1 MIEHLINDHYFQNT
15 IIIEIYKMKSS
26 TDVIIIEDNE
36 LLRDSLKEAINKSS
50 SIRCESIFSSGEAAL
65 DIIEKEELV
74 PDIILLDIGLPG
86 INGIEMIPELRKLTP
101 SSKIIIITIHDDDE
115 NVFNAICAGA
125 SGYLLKDLSADRIV
139 TSIDEV
145 MNGGAPM
152 NSHIAKKV
160 LSMFRDQNVKS
171 NGYSLSERER
181 EILSLLVEG
190 LSKKQIADKIFLSH
204 HTVDSHIR
212 NIYAKLEV
220 HSRSSAISKAIRE
233 KLLLKNKI

>member
-1 MIEHLINDHYFQNT
+1 MNNQI
-15 IIIEIYKMKSS
+15 
-26 TDVIIIEDNE
+26 DVIVIEDNE

-50 SIRCESIFSSGEAAL
+50 DIYCKYTFSSGEAAL
-65 DIIEKEELV
+65 DLIEKEELV

-86 INGIEMIPELRKLTP
+86 MNGIELIPELRKLSPT
-101 SSKIIIITIHDDDE
+101 SKIIIITVHDDDE

-125 SGYLLKDLSADRIV
+125 SGYLLKDLSSDKIV
-139 TSIDEV
+139 ASISEV

-160 LSMFRDQNVKS
+160 LIMFRDQNVKS
-171 NGYSLSERER
+171 NGYSLSEREK

-204 HTVDSHIR
+204 HTVDSHLR

-220 HSRSSAISKAIRE
+220 HSRSSAITKAIKE
-233 KLLLKNKI
+233 KLL

>member
-1 MIEHLINDHYFQNT
+1 MMS
-15 IIIEIYKMKSS
+15 K

-50 SIRCESIFSSGEAAL
+50 SISCINAFGSGEAAL
-65 DIIEKEELV
+65 EFIESEELV

-86 INGIEMIPELRKLTP
+86 MSGIELIPELKKLSP

-125 SGYLLKDLSADRIV
+125 SGYLLKDLSSNGIV
-139 TSIDEV
+139 NSISEV

-160 LSMFRDQNVKS
+160 LNMFRDQNVKS
-171 NGYSLSERER
+171 SGYSLSDREK
-181 EILSLLVEG
+181 EILALLVDG
-190 LSKKQIADKIFLSH
+190 LSKKQIAENIFLSH

-220 HSRSSAISKAIRE
+220 HSRSSAISKAIKE
-233 KLLLKNKI
+233 KLL

>member
-1 MIEHLINDHYFQNT
+1 MINKTE
-15 IIIEIYKMKSS
+15 
-26 TDVIIIEDNE
+26 VIIIEDNE
-36 LLRDSLKEAINKSS
+36 LLRDSLKEALNKSS
-50 SIRCESIFSSGEAAL
+50 IINCNNAFGSGETAL
-65 DIIEKEELV
+65 NFIKKEELV

-86 INGIEMIPELRKLTP
+86 MSGIELIPELKKLSP

-125 SGYLLKDLSADRIV
+125 SGYLLKDLSSEKIV
-139 TSIDEV
+139 ASISEV

-160 LSMFRDQNVKS
+160 LNMFRDQNIKS
-171 NGYSLSERER
+171 DGYDLSVREK
-181 EILSLLVEG
+181 EILGFLVDG
-190 LSKKQIADKIFLSH
+190 LSKKQIAEKIFLSH

-233 KLLLKNKI
+233 KLL

>member
-1 MIEHLINDHYFQNT
+1 MMN
-15 IIIEIYKMKSS
+15 K

-36 LLRDSLKEAINKSS
+36 LLRDSLMEAINKSS
-50 SIRCESIFSSGEAAL
+50 SINCSNAFGSGEAAL
-65 DIIEKEELV
+65 EFIESEELV

-86 INGIEMIPELRKLTP
+86 MSGIELIPELKKLSP

-125 SGYLLKDLSADRIV
+125 SGYLLKDLSSNGIV
-139 TSIDEV
+139 NSISEV

-152 NSHIAKKV
+152 NSHIAKKI
-160 LSMFRDQNVKS
+160 LNMFRDQNIKS
-171 NGYSLSERER
+171 SGYSLSDREK
-181 EILSLLVEG
+181 EILALLVDG
-190 LSKKQIADKIFLSH
+190 LSKKQIAENIFLSH

-220 HSRSSAISKAIRE
+220 HSRSSAISKAIKE
-233 KLLLKNKI
+233 KLL

>member
-1 MIEHLINDHYFQNT
+1 MNSSIE
-15 IIIEIYKMKSS
+15 
-26 TDVIIIEDNE
+26 VIIIEDNE
-36 LLRDSLKEAINKSS
+36 LLRDSLKEAINKSGQIS
-50 SIRCESIFSSGEAAL
+50 CKHSFASGEAAL
-65 DIIEKEELV
+65 DFIEKEELV

-86 INGIEMIPELRKLTP
+86 MNGIEVIPELRKLSP

-125 SGYLLKDLSADRIV
+125 SGYLLKDLSSEKIV
-139 TSIDEV
+139 ASINEV

-160 LSMFRDQNVKS
+160 LNMFRDQNVKS
-171 NGYSLSERER
+171 NGYSLSEREK
-181 EILSLLVEG
+181 EILSQLVEG
-190 LSKKQIADKIFLSH
+190 LSKKQIAEKLFLSH
-204 HTVDSHIR
+204 HTVDSHFR

-233 KLLLKNKI
+233 KLL

>member
-1 MIEHLINDHYFQNT
+1 MN
-15 IIIEIYKMKSS
+15 K

-50 SIRCESIFSSGEAAL
+50 SINCSNAFGSGEAAL
-65 DIIEKEELV
+65 EFIESAELV

-86 INGIEMIPELRKLTP
+86 MSGIELIPELKKLSP

-125 SGYLLKDLSADRIV
+125 SGYLLKDLSSD
-139 TSIDEV
+139 SIANSISEV

-160 LSMFRDQNVKS
+160 LNMFRDQNIKS
-171 NGYSLSERER
+171 EGYDLSDREK
-181 EILSLLVEG
+181 EILALLVDG
-190 LSKKQIADKIFLSH
+190 LSKKQIADNIFLSH

-220 HSRSSAISKAIRE
+220 HSRSSAISKAIKE
-233 KLLLKNKI
+233 KLL

>member
-1 MIEHLINDHYFQNT
+1 
-15 IIIEIYKMKSS
+15 MKSS

-36 LLRDSLKEAINKSS
+36 LLRDSLKEAISKSGQIS
-50 SIRCESIFSSGEAAL
+50 CKHSFGSGEAAL
-65 DIIEKEELV
+65 DFIGKEELV

-86 INGIEMIPELRKLTP
+86 MNGIEVIPELRKLSP

-125 SGYLLKDLSADRIV
+125 SGYLLKDLSSEKIV
-139 TSIDEV
+139 ASISEV

-160 LSMFRDQNVKS
+160 LNMFRDQNVKS
-171 NGYSLSERER
+171 DGYDLSDREK

-190 LSKKQIADKIFLSH
+190 LSKKQIAEKIFLSH
-204 HTVDSHIR
+204 HTVDSHLR

-220 HSRSSAISKAIRE
+220 HSRSSAISKAIKE
-233 KLLLKNKI
+233 KLL

>member
-1 MIEHLINDHYFQNT
+1 MN
-15 IIIEIYKMKSS
+15 K

-50 SIRCESIFSSGEAAL
+50 SINCSNAFGSGEAAL
-65 DIIEKEELV
+65 EFIESEELV

-86 INGIEMIPELRKLTP
+86 MSGIELIPELKKLSP

-125 SGYLLKDLSADRIV
+125 SGYLLKDLSSD
-139 TSIDEV
+139 SIANSISEV

-160 LSMFRDQNVKS
+160 LNMFRDQNIKS
-171 NGYSLSERER
+171 EGYDLSDREK
-181 EILSLLVEG
+181 EILALLVDG
-190 LSKKQIADKIFLSH
+190 LSKKQIAENIFLSH

-220 HSRSSAISKAIRE
+220 HSRSSAISKAIKE
-233 KLLLKNKI
+233 KLL

>member
-1 MIEHLINDHYFQNT
+1 MIN
-15 IIIEIYKMKSS
+15 K

-36 LLRDSLKEAINKSS
+36 LLRDSLREAINKSS
-50 SIRCESIFSSGEAAL
+50 IIKCNNAFGSGEAAL

-74 PDIILLDIGLPG
+74 PNIILLDIGLPG
-86 INGIEMIPELRKLTP
+86 MNGIELIPELKKLSP
-101 SSKIIIITIHDDDE
+101 STKILIITVHDDDE

-125 SGYLLKDLSADRIV
+125 SGYLLKDLSADSLV
-139 TSIDEV
+139 NSINEV
-145 MNGGAPM
+145 MSGGAPM

-160 LSMFRDQNVKS
+160 LNMFRDQNMKS
-171 NGYSLSERER
+171 GGYDLSEREK
-181 EILSLLVEG
+181 EILSLLVDG
-190 LSKKQIADKIFLSH
+190 LSKKQIADKIYLSH

-233 KLLLKNKI
+233 KLL

>member
-1 MIEHLINDHYFQNT
+1 MNNPVDT
-15 IIIEIYKMKSS
+15 
-26 TDVIIIEDNE
+26 IIIEDNE

-50 SIRCESIFSSGEAAL
+50 SIKCKNTFGSGEAAL
-65 DIIEKEELV
+65 DYIGKEELV
-74 PDIILLDIGLPG
+74 PEIILLDIGLPG
-86 INGIEMIPELRKLTP
+86 MSGIELIPELKKLSP
-101 SSKIIIITIHDDDE
+101 SSKIIIITVHDDDE

-125 SGYLLKDLSADRIV
+125 SGYLLKDLSAEQIV
-139 TSIDEV
+139 GSINEV
-145 MNGGAPM
+145 MSGGAPM

-171 NGYSLSERER
+171 DGYSLSEREK

-190 LSKKQIADKIFLSH
+190 LSKKHIAEKIFLSH
-204 HTVDSHIR
+204 HTVDSHLR

-233 KLLLKNKI
+233 NLL

>member
-1 MIEHLINDHYFQNT
+1 MN
-15 IIIEIYKMKSS
+15 K

-36 LLRDSLKEAINKSS
+36 LLRDSLMEAINKSS
-50 SIRCESIFSSGEAAL
+50 SINCSNAFGSGEAAL
-65 DIIEKEELV
+65 EFIESEELV

-86 INGIEMIPELRKLTP
+86 LSGIELIPELKKLSP

-125 SGYLLKDLSADRIV
+125 SGYLLKDLSSNGIV
-139 TSIDEV
+139 NSISEV

-160 LSMFRDQNVKS
+160 LNMFRDQNVKS
-171 NGYSLSERER
+171 SGYSLSEREK
-181 EILSLLVEG
+181 EILALLVDG
-190 LSKKQIADKIFLSH
+190 LSKKQIAENIFLSH

-233 KLLLKNKI
+233 KLL

>member
-1 MIEHLINDHYFQNT
+1 MMN
-15 IIIEIYKMKSS
+15 K

-50 SIRCESIFSSGEAAL
+50 SINCSNAFGSGEAAL
-65 DIIEKEELV
+65 EFIESEELV

-86 INGIEMIPELRKLTP
+86 MSGIELIPELKKLSP

-125 SGYLLKDLSADRIV
+125 AGYLLKDLSSNGIV
-139 TSIDEV
+139 NSISEV

-160 LSMFRDQNVKS
+160 LNMFRDQNIKS
-171 NGYSLSERER
+171 EGYDLSDREK
-181 EILSLLVEG
+181 EILALLVDG
-190 LSKKQIADKIFLSH
+190 LSKKQIAENIFLSH

-220 HSRSSAISKAIRE
+220 HSRSSAISKAIKE
-233 KLLLKNKI
+233 KLL

>member
-1 MIEHLINDHYFQNT
+1 
-15 IIIEIYKMKSS
+15 MKSS

-36 LLRDSLKEAINKSS
+36 LLRDSLKEAISKSGQIS
-50 SIRCESIFSSGEAAL
+50 CKHSFGSGEAAL
-65 DIIEKEELV
+65 DFIEKEELV

-86 INGIEMIPELRKLTP
+86 MNGIELIPELRRLSP
-101 SSKIIIITIHDDDE
+101 SSKIIIITVHDDDE

-125 SGYLLKDLSADRIV
+125 SGYLLKDLSADKIV
-139 TSIDEV
+139 ASINEV

-160 LSMFRDQNVKS
+160 LNMFRDQNVKS
-171 NGYSLSERER
+171 NGYSLSEREK

-190 LSKKQIADKIFLSH
+190 LSKKQIAEKIFLSH
-204 HTVDSHIR
+204 HTVDSHLR

-233 KLLLKNKI
+233 KLL

>member
-1 MIEHLINDHYFQNT
+1 MPDSIE
-15 IIIEIYKMKSS
+15 
-26 TDVIIIEDNE
+26 VIIIEDNE

-50 SIRCESIFSSGEAAL
+50 SIRCENTFSSGEAAL
-65 DIIEKEELV
+65 DIIEKKELV

-86 INGIEMIPELRKLTP
+86 MNGIEMIPELRKLTP
-101 SSKIIIITIHDDDE
+101 SSKIIIITVHDDDE

-139 TSIDEV
+139 NSINEV

-160 LSMFRDQNVKS
+160 LNMFRDQNIKS
-171 NGYSLSERER
+171 DGYDLSEREK
-181 EILSLLVEG
+181 EILSLLIDG
-190 LSKKQIADKIFLSH
+190 LNKKQIAEKIFLSH
-204 HTVDSHIR
+204 HTLDSHIR

-233 KLLLKNKI
+233 KLL

>member
-1 MIEHLINDHYFQNT
+1 MIN
-15 IIIEIYKMKSS
+15 K
-26 TDVIIIEDNE
+26 TDVVIIEDNE
-36 LLRDSLKEAINKSS
+36 LLRDSLMEAINKSGQIS
-50 SIRCESIFSSGEAAL
+50 CRNSFGSGEAAL
-65 DIIEKEELV
+65 DLIEKEELV

-86 INGIEMIPELRKLTP
+86 MNGIELIPELKKLTP
-101 SSKIIIITIHDDDE
+101 SSKILIITVHDDDE

-125 SGYLLKDLSADRIV
+125 SGYLLKDLSADGIV
-139 TSIDEV
+139 NSISEV

-160 LSMFRDQNVKS
+160 LSMFRDQNVKFD
-171 NGYSLSERER
+171 GYDLSEREK
-181 EILSLLVEG
+181 EILALLVDG
-190 LSKKQIADKIFLSH
+190 LSKKQIAEKIFISH

-233 KLLLKNKI
+233 KLL

>member
-1 MIEHLINDHYFQNT
+1 
-15 IIIEIYKMKSS
+15 MKSS

-36 LLRDSLKEAINKSS
+36 LLRDSFKEAINKSS
-50 SIRCESIFSSGEAAL
+50 SIRCENTFSSGEAAL
-65 DIIEKEELV
+65 DIIEKKELV

-86 INGIEMIPELRKLTP
+86 MNGIEMIPELRKLTP
-101 SSKIIIITIHDDDE
+101 SSKIIIITVHDDDE

-125 SGYLLKDLSADRIV
+125 SGYLLKDLSSDRIV
-139 TSIDEV
+139 ASINEV

-171 NGYSLSERER
+171 NGYSLSDREK
-181 EILSLLVEG
+181 EILSLLIDG
-190 LSKKQIADKIFLSH
+190 LNKKQIAEKIFLSH

-233 KLLLKNKI
+233 KLL

>member
-1 MIEHLINDHYFQNT
+1 MNNPI
-15 IIIEIYKMKSS
+15 
-26 TDVIIIEDNE
+26 DVIIIEDND

-50 SIRCESIFSSGEAAL
+50 AINCKCTFNSGETAL
-65 DIIEKEELV
+65 DFIAKEEIV

-86 INGIEMIPELRKLTP
+86 MSGIELIPELKKLSP

-125 SGYLLKDLSADRIV
+125 SGYLLKDLSSD
-139 TSIDEV
+139 SIANSISEV

-160 LSMFRDQNVKS
+160 LNMFRDQNIKS
-171 NGYSLSERER
+171 EGYDLSEREK
-181 EILSLLVEG
+181 EILALLVDG
-190 LSKKQIADKIFLSH
+190 LSKKQIADNIFLSH

-233 KLLLKNKI
+233 KLL

>member
-1 MIEHLINDHYFQNT
+1 MMN
-15 IIIEIYKMKSS
+15 K

-36 LLRDSLKEAINKSS
+36 LLRDSLMEAINKSS
-50 SIRCESIFSSGEAAL
+50 SINCSNAFGSGEAAL
-65 DIIEKEELV
+65 EFIESEELV

-86 INGIEMIPELRKLTP
+86 MSGIELIPELKKLSP

-125 SGYLLKDLSADRIV
+125 SGYLLKDLSSD
-139 TSIDEV
+139 SIANSISEV

-160 LSMFRDQNVKS
+160 LNMFRDQNIKS
-171 NGYSLSERER
+171 EGYDLSDREK
-181 EILSLLVEG
+181 EILALLVDG
-190 LSKKQIADKIFLSH
+190 LSKKQIADNIFLSH

-220 HSRSSAISKAIRE
+220 HSRSSAISKAIKE
-233 KLLLKNKI
+233 KLL

>member
-1 MIEHLINDHYFQNT
+1 MN
-15 IIIEIYKMKSS
+15 K

-50 SIRCESIFSSGEAAL
+50 NINCNNTFGSGEAAL
-65 DIIEKEELV
+65 DFLESEELLPV
-74 PDIILLDIGLPG
+74 IILLDIGLPG
-86 INGIEMIPELRKLTP
+86 MSGIELIPELKKLSP
-101 SSKIIIITIHDDDE
+101 SSKIIIITIYDDDE

-125 SGYLLKDLSADRIV
+125 SGYLLKDLSSD
-139 TSIDEV
+139 SIANSISEV
-145 MNGGAPM
+145 VNGGAPM

-160 LSMFRDQNVKS
+160 LNMFRDQNIKS
-171 NGYSLSERER
+171 EGYDLSEREK
-181 EILSLLVEG
+181 EILSHLIEG

-233 KLLLKNKI
+233 KLL

>member
-1 MIEHLINDHYFQNT
+1 MIN
-15 IIIEIYKMKSS
+15 K

-50 SIRCESIFSSGEAAL
+50 NINCKHSFNSGETAL
-65 DIIEKEELV
+65 DFIEKEELV

-86 INGIEMIPELRKLTP
+86 MNGIELIPELKKLSP

-125 SGYLLKDLSADRIV
+125 SGYLLKDLSADKIV
-139 TSIDEV
+139 ASISDV
-145 MNGGAPM
+145 LNGGAPM

-171 NGYSLSERER
+171 DGYNLSEREK

-190 LSKKQIADKIFLSH
+190 LSKKQIAEKIFLSH
-204 HTVDSHIR
+204 HTVDSHLR

-220 HSRSSAISKAIRE
+220 HSRSSAISKAIKE
-233 KLLLKNKI
+233 KLL